1 MARVVGSNPIAPTN
15 TTSSTRLCLFN
26 ISFNKWPFVGATTE
40 RNGLKMPQITLPD
53 GSQRQYDNPV
63 SILEIANDIGP
74 GLGKAAIAGEIDN
87 RLFDV
92 SHILESDYHLRIITE
107 KDPEGLE
114 IIRHSCAHLM
124 AQAVKRLYPEAQV
137 TIGPVIEDG
146 FFYDFAYERPFTPED
161 LEAIEAKM
169 FEIAKEDLQ
178 VTRKILSRNDAV
190 DFFHELGEDYKAQII
205 EAIPDNE
212 KLSLYQ
218 QGEFTDLCRGPH
230 VPNTGKLKAFKL
242 TKLAGAYWRGD
253 SRNEMLQRIYGT
265 GWPDKKILRQYLNR
279 LAEAEKR
286 DHRKIARKL
295 DLLHFQEE
303 APGMVF
309 WHEKGW
315 TIYRIIEN
323 YIRDRVEDAGY
334 QEIHTPLIIDRILWE
349 KSGHISKFGD
359 DMFMTNSENREYA
372 IKPMNCPAH
381 IQVFNQG
388 MKSYR
393 DLPLRMAEFG
403 ACHRNELSGALHG
416 LMRARGFTQDDAHI
430 FCRENQ
436 IQEEVTAF
444 MDLLFSVYKDF
455 GFEEVIIKLSTRP
468 ENRVGDDDIWDKAEK
483 ALELA
488 LNAMDLK
495 WVLQPG
501 EGAFY
506 GPKIEFSL
514 KDSIGRIWQCGTIQA
529 DFSMPGRLGASYIDE
544 NSQKQTPVML
554 HRAILGSME
563 RFIGILIEN
572 YAGSFPVWLSPIQV
586 VVISI
591 SDNQAEY
598 VKIISKTLKNLGFR
612 VESDLR
618 NETIGLKIREH
629 AMQRTPYQLIVGAK
643 EVEMNTVAV
652 RTRDG
657 EDLGAIDLD
666 SFIKRLNKDIA
677 YRGCKI

>member
-1 MARVVGSNPIAPTN
+1 VG
-15 TTSSTRLCLFN
+15 
-26 ISFNKWPFVGATTE
+26 VTTE
-40 RNGLKMPQITLPD
+40 RKGLLMPQITLPD

-74 GLGKAAIAGEIDN
+74 GLGKAAIAGEID
-87 RLFDV
+87 RQLFDV
-92 SHILESDYHLRIITE
+92 SQILNSDCQLRIITN

-114 IIRHSCAHLM
+114 IVRHSCAHLM
-124 AQAVKRLYPEAQV
+124 AQAVKRLFPKAQV

-146 FFYDFAYERPFTPED
+146 YFYDFAYERAFTPDD
-161 LEAIEAKM
+161 LEAIEANM
-169 FEIAKEDLQ
+169 VEIAKEDLQ
-178 VTRKILSRNDAV
+178 VSRKILSRNDAV
-190 DFFHELGEDYKAQII
+190 DFFRELGEDYKAQII
-205 EAIPDNE
+205 EAIPENE
-212 KLSLYQ
+212 ELSLYQ

-265 GWPDKKILRQYLNR
+265 AWPDKKILRQYLNR

-315 TIYRIIEN
+315 TIYRVIEN
-323 YIRDRVEDAGY
+323 YIRERVEDAGY
-334 QEIHTPLIIDRILWE
+334 QEIHTPLVIDRILWE

-403 ACHRNELSGALHG
+403 ACHRNELSGSLHG

-436 IQEEVTAF
+436 IQEEVTSF

-468 ENRVGDDDIWDKAEK
+468 EHRVGDDDIWDQSEK

-495 WVLQPG
+495 WDLQPG

-572 YAGSFPVWLSPIQV
+572 YAGSFPVWLSPIQAV
-586 VVISI
+586 VVSI
-591 SDNQAEY
+591 TDNQADY
-598 VKIISKTLKNLGFR
+598 VKIISKTLKKQGFR

-657 EDLGAIDLD
+657 EDLGAMDLD
-666 SFIKRLNKDIA
+666 AFIKRLNTDVA

>member
-1 MARVVGSNPIAPTN
+1 
-15 TTSSTRLCLFN
+15 
-26 ISFNKWPFVGATTE
+26 
-40 RNGLKMPQITLPD
+40 
-53 GSQRQYDNPV
+53 
-63 SILEIANDIGP
+63 
-74 GLGKAAIAGEIDN
+74 
-87 RLFDV
+87 
-92 SHILESDYHLRIITE
+92 
-107 KDPEGLE
+107 
-114 IIRHSCAHLM
+114 
-124 AQAVKRLYPEAQV
+124 
-137 TIGPVIEDG
+137 
-146 FFYDFAYERPFTPED
+146 
-161 LEAIEAKM
+161 
-169 FEIAKEDLQ
+169 
-178 VTRKILSRNDAV
+178 
-190 DFFHELGEDYKAQII
+190 
-205 EAIPDNE
+205 
-212 KLSLYQ
+212 
-218 QGEFTDLCRGPH
+218 

-265 GWPDKKILRQYLNR
+265 AWPDKKILRQYLNR

-381 IQVFNQG
+381 IQIFNQG

-455 GFEEVIIKLSTRP
+455 GFEEIIIKLSTRP
-468 ENRVGDDDIWDKAEK
+468 EQRVGNDDIWDKAEK

-488 LNAMDLK
+488 LNAMDLQ

-572 YAGSFPVWLSPIQV
+572 YAGSFPVWLSPIQA

-598 VKIISKTLKNLGFR
+598 VKLISKTLKKQGFR

-629 AMQRTPYQLIVGAK
+629 AMQRIPYQIIVGAK

-657 EDLGAIDLD
+657 EDLGAIDLGI
-666 SFIKRLNKDIA
+666 FIERLNKDIA
-677 YRGCKI
+677 YRGCKT